1 VYEDHRI
8 AAVVP
13 AYNEERLIARVVA
26 TMPDFVDHIVVV
38 DDKSTD
44 RTAEVARATGDPRL
58 VVISHEVN
66 TGVGGAI
73 VTGHRTALELG
84 ADVDVVMAG
93 DAQMDPAYLPALLDP
108 IVREGYGFA
117 KANRFFSTGSY
128 RGMPGYRIVGNIM
141 LSFLTKFASGYWHI
155 FDPQN
160 GYTATRRDVLLRLPL
175 DRLAQRYSYEN
186 DVLINLNI
194 LRVPATDVPIP
205 AAYGDEVSSMRLHRV
220 GPEISGLLVRGLWR
234 RFLWKYVVQSF
245 SPIALFVLGGLA
257 LTLFGTV
264 VGIWTILETLGP
276 PVATA
281 GSVILAVAPFLLGIQ
296 MLMYALLL
304 DIQESPDRRWASPS
318 LRMREEPPAYRPVQS
333 VPPPRRRPEPM
344 SERSERIIGAALSE
358 SPTERSE
365 RGGEAGSNRS
375 TGGLLPAHPA
385 SPPREGVR

>member
-1 VYEDHRI
+1 VYEDHCI

-13 AYNEERLIARVVA
+13 AYNEEKLITKVIT
-26 TMPDFVDHIVVV
+26 TMPEFVDHIIVV

-44 RTAEVARATGDPRL
+44 RTAAVARATEDPRL
-58 VVISHEVN
+58 IVISHEVN

-73 VTGHRTALELG
+73 VSGHSKALELG

-117 KANRFFSTGSY
+117 KANRFFSTDSY
-128 RGMPGYRIVGNIM
+128 RGMPAIRIFGNVV

-175 DRLAQRYSYEN
+175 HRLSQRFSYEN

-205 AAYGDEVSSMRLHRV
+205 ACYGDEVSSLRLRRAA
-220 GPEISGLLVRGLWR
+220 PEIVNLLLRGLWR
-234 RFLWKYVVQSF
+234 RFLWKYVVYSF
-245 SPIALFVLGGLA
+245 SPVALFALGGLL
-257 LTLFGTV
+257 LTLFGTA
-264 VGIWTILETLGP
+264 VGIWTIIETLGP
-276 PVATA
+276 PAATA
-281 GSVILAVAPFLLGIQ
+281 GSVILAVTPFLLGMQ

-304 DIQESPDRRWASPS
+304 DIQESPDRPWAPPS
-318 LRMREEPPAYRPVQS
+318 RRLRDDRAGPRSVPEIPPA
-333 VPPPRRRPEPM
+333 PP
-344 SERSERIIGAALSE
+344 AA
-358 SPTERSE
+358 
-365 RGGEAGSNRS
+365 
-375 TGGLLPAHPA
+375 
-385 SPPREGVR
+385 